1 MSDDAMVICDTRAK
15 LAELDAMPHGA
26 LVEHLTEVFSD
37 SIRRKAN
44 SIIAA
49 ATRDPQEGC

>member
-15 LAELDAMPHGA
+15 LAELDALLPGA
-26 LVEHLTEVFSD
+26 LVEHLIEVFGD

-44 SIIAA
+44 SMIAE
-49 ATRDPQEGC
+49 ATRDPQEGG